1 MLDRSLL
8 TPSKLPLIEQKQ
20 KLTEDRSKSEDSD
33 SEMLVPGRLEKKLE
47 AIDRELSEEAK
58 EVVATPLNLSKKRA
72 RLQEP
77 SSLEAGDC

>member
-8 TPSKLPLIEQKQ
+8 TPSKLPLIEQKK

-47 AIDRELSEEAK
+47 
-58 EVVATPLNLSKKRA
+58 
-72 RLQEP
+72 
-77 SSLEAGDC
+77 GF